1 MTMPPIR
8 IPFSRATTARST
20 RARIDE
26 ALESGALAGDG
37 PATER
42 CRRYLESV
50 IGCERAL
57 MTSSCTHALEM
68 TAIQLDLV
76 PGDEV
81 VVPSFTFVSSANAFA
96 THGAVP
102 RFCDVRSDTLN
113 INERDLER
121 HITDRTR
128 AIVVVHYGG
137 VAAEMDAVMKIAAEH
152 ELVVIE
158 DAAHAL
164 FGSYRG
170 RALGSI
176 GAFGTLSFH
185 ESKNLTCGE
194 GGALLINRADLIER
208 AEIIREKG
216 TDRSRFFRGFVDKYT
231 WTDYGSSYLLADL
244 LAAALSAQFDEAETI
259 QATRHK
265 IWDRYADELGSWAAE
280 HDVQLP
286 CIPPGCDHTAHV
298 FFLLMPDPDSRTRL
312 LEHLR
317 ARGILAVFHYLPL
330 HLSAMGE
337 RFGGRPGDCPV
348 SESVAERIVRLPLFT
363 DMTASEQ
370 DEVVEAVLEFS
381 P

>member
-1 MTMPPIR
+1 MTTPSIR
-8 IPFSRATTARST
+8 VPFSRATTAHSARQRIEESLST
-20 RARIDE
+20 G
-26 ALESGALAGDG
+26 LLAGDG

-42 CRRYLESV
+42 CRLYLEKV
-50 IGCERAL
+50 TGCERAL
-57 MTSSCTHALEM
+57 MTPSCTHALEM
-68 TAIQLDLV
+68 IAIQLGLE

-137 VAAEMDAVMKIAAEH
+137 VAAEMDAVMKIAAQH
-152 ELVVIE
+152 DLVVIE

-170 RALGSI
+170 RPLGGI
-176 GAFGTLSFH
+176 GEFGTLSFH

-194 GGALLINRADLIER
+194 GGALLINRPDLVER

-244 LAAALSAQFDEAETI
+244 LAAALSAQFDEAERI
-259 QATRHK
+259 QTARHR
-265 IWDRYADELGSWAAE
+265 IWARYADGLGRWAAE
-280 HDVQLP
+280 YSVQLP
-286 CIPPGCDHTAHV
+286 RIPPGCDHTAHV
-298 FFLLMPDPDSRTRL
+298 FFLLAPDPETRTRL
-312 LEHLR
+312 LDHLK

-348 SESVAERIVRLPLFT
+348 SESVAERIVRLPLYT
-363 DMTASEQ
+363 DMTEAEQ
-370 DEVVEAVLEFS
+370 DEVIEAVLEFS